1 MERSEFCGAEFH
13 GRAAGLWTR
22 YTRGLLILRSK
33 NIWNVY
39 RPSWFLPGEM
49 EIPSRVSFFSFF
61 GDRVSRQKSLDFFE
75 EEEEEKGG
83 FFFLRFNLLKRLSI
97 IKEYNPILFVME
109 MFCYGN
115 FFVGRRDFIVFVYYG
130 NNSNENKNK
139 IKELIRKNCDILY
152 SRSTIKWILP

>member
-1 MERSEFCGAEFH
+1 MNAIYSRLAYSSLEKY
-13 GRAAGLWTR
+13 L
-22 YTRGLLILRSK
+22 K
-33 NIWNVY
+33 
-39 RPSWFLPGEM
+39 
-49 EIPSRVSFFSFF
+49 RVSPLVILARRNGNPLEGVFFFFF

-115 FFVGRRDFIVFVYYG
+115 FLLVGEILLFWYIM
-130 NNSNENKNK
+130 EIILMK
-139 IKELIRKNCDILY
+139 IK
-152 SRSTIKWILP
+152 IK

>member
-49 EIPSRVSFFSFF
+49 EIPSRVSFFSFLVIVF
-61 GDRVSRQKSLDFFE
+61 RAKRVLIFLKKKKRK
-75 EEEEEKGG
+75 KGTSS
-83 FFFLRFNLLKRLSI
+83 FCDSIFLKRLSI

>member
-1 MERSEFCGAEFH
+1 
-13 GRAAGLWTR
+13 
-22 YTRGLLILRSK
+22 
-33 NIWNVY
+33 
-39 RPSWFLPGEM
+39 M

-115 FFVGRRDFIVFVYYG
+115 FLLVEIFY
-130 NNSNENKNK
+130 
-139 IKELIRKNCDILY
+139 C
-152 SRSTIKWILP
+152 SRVLWK